1 MAYLV
6 DIKVFNDGI
15 KASVEIVQKIHYLE
29 RDEMVHIILIADF
42 IHIYSSSQ
50 ERNNIMSSLFV
61 YSLIFCLFVILKN

>member
-29 RDEMVHIILIADF
+29 RRTRCRWL
-42 IHIYSSSQ
+42 
-50 ERNNIMSSLFV
+50 
-61 YSLIFCLFVILKN
+61 